1 MFLLCVFYVLYLNSK
16 IKYYNVNIIIL
27 FFVHN
32 MITKLTI
39 RNNSTFLYLNQAMIQ
54 LLHII
59 PKDACFLFTY
69 KNNML
74 YITFAK
80 DDLKDSLYVTKI
92 RKTGSG
98 WGIYMSKS
106 MLEFINVN
114 PETDN
119 VDINI
124 ENETIILK
132 KAI

>member
-1 MFLLCVFYVLYLNSK
+1 
-16 IKYYNVNIIIL
+16 
-27 FFVHN
+27 

-59 PKDACFLFTY
+59 PKDASFVFTH

-80 DDLKDSLYVTKI
+80 DEIKDSPYVTKI

-106 MLEFINVN
+106 MLEFININ
-114 PETDN
+114 PETDY

-124 ENETIILK
+124 DNETIILQ
-132 KAI
+132 KAV